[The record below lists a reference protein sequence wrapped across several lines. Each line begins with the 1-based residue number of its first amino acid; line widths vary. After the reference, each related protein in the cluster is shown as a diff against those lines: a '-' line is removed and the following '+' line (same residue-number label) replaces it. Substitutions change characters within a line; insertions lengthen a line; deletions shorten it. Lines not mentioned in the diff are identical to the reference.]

1 MTVKLLADN
10 VPVGTP
16 VPIEV
21 QGIGWR
27 ELEGSWVMLYD
38 NRFTGWISTVTTARH
53 GALYACRRRAGRDA
67 T

>member
-16 VPIEV
+16 IPIEV

-27 ELEGSWVMLYD
+27 ERD
-38 NRFTGWISTVTTARH
+38 R
-53 GALYACRRRAGRDA
+53 ALYVAGRRPARSARDRGRA
-67 T
+67 F

>member
-1 MTVKLLADN
+1 MTVRLLADN

-16 VPIEV
+16 IPIEV

-38 NRFTGWISTVTTARH
+38 NRFTGWISTVTTVAPR
-53 GALYACRRRAGRDA
+53 ASRCRPPASRVG